1 MRKQTKYMLEPR
13 IMDAM
18 YSRMTLDQLLN
29 MRQTSSEWN
38 KRLKK
43 PCEDE
48 LQDADR
54 TQKCNHPYLYDP
66 NHPPA
71 TIVWISID
79 AISEELSIVQKNE
92 IIKVYEE
99 ALLFL

>member
-1 MRKQTKYMLEPR
+1 MRKQIKYMLEPS

-18 YSRMTLDQLLN
+18 YPRMTLDQLLN

-48 LQDADR
+48 LKDADR
-54 TQKCNHPYLYDP
+54 TQKCDHPYLYDP

-71 TIVWISID
+71 TIQ
-79 AISEELSIVQKNE
+79 AQ
-92 IIKVYEE
+92 
-99 ALLFL
+99 LLCQTLRQSYMHNPSPIHIRVNTYWR